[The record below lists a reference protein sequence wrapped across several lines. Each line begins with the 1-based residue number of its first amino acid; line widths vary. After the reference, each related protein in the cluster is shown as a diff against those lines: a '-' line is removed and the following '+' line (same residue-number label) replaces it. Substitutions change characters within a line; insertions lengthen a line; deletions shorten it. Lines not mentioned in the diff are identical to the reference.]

1 MPYISRNEKGK
12 IVALH
17 ESSTGDD
24 RQWVDKSDP
33 EFLDFLKN
41 LENGQARN
49 ALTSTDHEMVRV
61 VEDLIDLLMKKQIFI
76 FTELP
81 EAVQV
86 KLNERRQLRK
96 DINSLGSLINE
107 DDDEI
112 F

>member
-12 IVALH
+12 IVTLH
-17 ESSTGDD
+17 KSSTDD
-24 RQWVDKSDP
+24 GQWVDKSDP
-33 EFLDFLKN
+33 EFLEFLKN
-41 LENGQARN
+41 LEKGQARN
-49 ALTSTDHEMVRV
+49 ALTSTDQEMVRV

-81 EAVQV
+81 NAVQL

-96 DINSLGSLINE
+96 DINSLGTLINE
-107 DDDEI
+107 DDDAI